1 MTMRGWLRAVSAMA
15 VIACVGT
22 AVPAAADPKPL
33 PDTVWTNPR
42 DIPMDHVSHWASLAR
57 NATSVD
63 RPAFWSANLCFSL
76 GESLPQSPESAS
88 SSVSS
93 DESGWTAVQV
103 IAHWPGDTSVT
114 DQYASTVYRSLRA
127 RLDHCFNAVGAQ
139 VTVADLPNGHAATV
153 TLPAQGG
160 KQPQYRL
167 YVVAP
172 PGTGTVAELTVTN
185 AITGAVGSPWVDA
198 DDQQVLRN
206 VAAPICRTAKST
218 AC

>member
-1 MTMRGWLRAVSAMA
+1 MRGWLWAVSAMA

-22 AVPAAADPKPL
+22 AVPAAADPKPV

-42 DIPMDHVSHWASLAR
+42 DIPMDHVSHWGSLAR

-103 IAHWPGDTSVT
+103 IAHWPGDTALT

-167 YVVAP
+167 YVVEP

-185 AITGAVGSPWVDA
+185 AITGAVVSPWVDA
-198 DDQQVLRN
+198 DDQQVLRS

>member
-1 MTMRGWLRAVSAMA
+1 MRGWLRAVSAMA
-15 VIACVGT
+15 VIISVGN

-42 DIPMDHVSHWASLAR
+42 DIPMDHVSHWAPLAR
-57 NATSVD
+57 NAISVD

-167 YVVAP
+167 YVVGP

-185 AITGAVGSPWVDA
+185 AITGAVGSPWIDA

-206 VAAPICRTAKST
+206 VAAPICRAAKST

>member
-1 MTMRGWLRAVSAMA
+1 MRGWLWAVSAMA

-22 AVPAAADPKPL
+22 AVPASADPKPL

-42 DIPMDHVSHWASLAR
+42 DIPMDHVSHWAPLAR

-76 GESLPQSPESAS
+76 GERLPQSPESAS

-153 TLPAQGG
+153 ILPAQGG

-185 AITGAVGSPWVDA
+185 ATTGAGGSPWVDA

>member
-1 MTMRGWLRAVSAMA
+1 MRGWLRAVSAMA
-15 VIACVGT
+15 VVACVGT
-22 AVPAAADPKPL
+22 AVPAVAEPKPL

-42 DIPMDHVSHWASLAR
+42 DIPMDHVAHWAPLAR

-139 VTVADLPNGHAATV
+139 VTVTDLPNGHAATV
-153 TLPAQGG
+153 ILPAQGG
-160 KQPQYRL
+160 KRPQYRL

-185 AITGAVGSPWVDA
+185 AITGAGGSPWVDA